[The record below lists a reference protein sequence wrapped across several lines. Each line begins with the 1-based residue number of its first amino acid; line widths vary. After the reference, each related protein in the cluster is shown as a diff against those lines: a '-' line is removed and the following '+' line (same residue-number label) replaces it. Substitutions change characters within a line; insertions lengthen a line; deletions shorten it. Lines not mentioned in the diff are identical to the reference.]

1 MNFLVKPIC
10 CKVIIRGVRQIY
22 NVLPLTIDGEG
33 HNIFVL
39 GGVQLELVTR
49 YNYTAQYWVLDVLDA
64 DSNPIINGLPMVP
77 NVDILKPYPD
87 VKALIGSLVLVE
99 QNAGDYTS
107 SSLLGA
113 NTQLLW
119 FPLGTAIVLPT

>member
-1 MNFLVKPIC
+1 M
-10 CKVIIRGVRQIY
+10 
-22 NVLPLTIDGEG
+22 PLTIDGEG